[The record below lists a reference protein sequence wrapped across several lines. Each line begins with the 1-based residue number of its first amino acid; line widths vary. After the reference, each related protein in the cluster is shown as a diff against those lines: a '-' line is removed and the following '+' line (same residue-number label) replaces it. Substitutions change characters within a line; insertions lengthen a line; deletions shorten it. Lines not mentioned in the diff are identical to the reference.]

1 MHSSKNRNLFATLEN
16 GLDIFLNLASIIMA
30 YMFAILL
37 NELIYKE
44 PGNMALESPRTLF
57 SIFIVIMLQSF
68 VFMIFNM
75 YSTQPYARASRSGW
89 RIIRVNIFYYI
100 LVELAAMFVYSYS
113 DQKQKFVFI
122 WVIVAA
128 IISTAVLT
136 FKRRMARRFSA
147 FFNKQSYNLRK
158 IILVGDNTATV
169 QDFVKQVSN
178 NPQYG
183 IMIIGYVGDKIHH
196 GVGCDKL
203 GGFRDLERILDE
215 KRPTDV
221 VFAIDAYDKRHLI
234 KLVNLC
240 DDRCVKVY
248 FLPVI
253 YGFFKNPRQIEPVGS
268 LPVINI
274 HSTPL
279 DDKFNAAIKRAV
291 DILGSLFI
299 IVLTSPVMIGLAIG
313 VYLSSP
319 GPILFK
325 QERVGKMGKTFTMLK
340 FRSMKV
346 NVDSATAWTTDEDD
360 RKTRFGNFIRKT
372 SLDELPQM
380 FNVLFGDMSLV
391 GPRPEVPHFVEYFRE
406 IIPLYMVKH
415 YVKPGITGLAQIKGL
430 RGDTSVEDR
439 IHEDIEYIENWS
451 LGMDIGILLK
461 TPFKAIN
468 KSEKYVDSKKEEDN
482 MTDTASTDIVAEQ
495 LAEGVPSID
504 VTSREPVS
512 KGKILYAAS
521 TMSHINNFHL
531 GYIDSLRR
539 DGYEVKVMARG
550 DGADYNVPF
559 EKKFFSSSNTACR
572 AEIKKILEAEKFDTI
587 VLNTSLAAFH
597 IRFALPKKNR
607 PRVVNIVHGYLFSKD
622 TKFIKSMMLLAVE
635 KLVAKK
641 TDNIIVM
648 NDYDRVLATKHKLCV
663 GKIFVSRGM
672 GAQTRDPMTKPEV
685 IRRETLCQDKFVM
698 AFVGELS
705 GRKNQKFLISALN
718 DVKEKIPEAHL
729 WLIGDGPAEESLR
742 SFAGDVDVSE
752 SVHFLGNREDAC
764 DFMRACDLYVSASQ
778 IEGMPFNIIEALGC
792 KKTILAS
799 KVKGHTD
806 LIEDGVSGFLYKYNN
821 KREFVDKV
829 VKIYNGE
836 LSADTEAAYERYR
849 AFDNEKVFGDT
860 YNIIKESIES
870 ELD

>member
-1 MHSSKNRNLFATLEN
+1 MNSSRNRNLFATLEN
-16 GLDIFLNLASIIMA
+16 GLDIFLNLASIVMA
-30 YMFAILL
+30 YMFAILFHD
-37 NELIYKE
+37 
-44 PGNMALESPRTLF
+44 PGTMVLESPRTMF
-57 SIFIVIMLQSF
+57 AIFVVIMLQSF

-75 YSTQPYARASRSGW
+75 YSNQPYVRAMQSGW
-89 RIIRVNIFYYI
+89 RIVRVNIFYYL
-100 LVELAAMFVYSYS
+100 LVECAAILIYSEER
-113 DQKQKFVFI
+113 QEFAFI
-122 WVIVAA
+122 WVIVSA

-136 FKRRMARRFSA
+136 FKRRMARRLSA
-147 FFNKQSYNLRK
+147 FFGKRNYNLRK
-158 IILVGDNTATV
+158 VILVGDNTATV
-169 QDFVKQVSN
+169 QDFVKQVSK

-183 IMIIGYVGDKIHH
+183 MMIIGYVGDKIHH

-203 GGFRDLERILDE
+203 GGFKDLAKILDE

-240 DDRCVKVY
+240 DDRCIKVY

-253 YGFFKNPRQIEPVGS
+253 YGFFKNARQIEPVGS
-268 LPVINI
+268 IPVINI

-279 DDKFNAAIKRAV
+279 DDKFNAAVKRAV
-291 DILGSLFI
+291 DIIGSLVLI
-299 IVLTSPVMIGLAIG
+299 ILTSPVMLAAAIG

-319 GPILFK
+319 GPVLFK
-325 QERVGKMGKTFTMLK
+325 QERVGKLGKTFTMLK

-346 NVDSATAWTTDEDD
+346 NVDSQTAWTTDEDG

-372 SLDELPQM
+372 SIDELPQL
-380 FNVLFGDMSLV
+380 FNVLVGDMSLV
-391 GPRPEVPHFVEYFRE
+391 GPRPEVPHFVEYFRD

-415 YVKPGITGLAQIKGL
+415 YVKPGMTGLAQVKGL

-468 KSEKYVDSKKEEDN
+468 KSEKYAEEKKEEEE
-482 MTDTASTDIVAEQ
+482 MTESANTDIVAEK
-495 LAEGVPSID
+495 LAADIAPEQEQSDAPK
-504 VTSREPVS
+504 EA

-531 GYIDSLRR
+531 KYIENLRR
-539 DGYEVKVMARG
+539 DGYEVKIMARG
-550 DGADYNVPF
+550 EGADFNIPF
-559 EKKFFSSSNTACR
+559 EKKMFSSSNTACR
-572 AEIKKILEAEKFDTI
+572 AEIRKILAKESFDTL

-597 IRFALPKKNR
+597 IRFALPKKDR
-607 PRVVNIVHGYLFSKD
+607 PRVVNIVHGYLFSKN
-622 TKFIKSMMLLAVE
+622 TKLIKSLLLLAVE

-648 NDYDRVLATKHKLCV
+648 NEDDRIIATKHKLAL
-663 GKIFVSRGM
+663 GKIYVSRGM
-672 GAQTRDPMTKPEV
+672 GASVREPMTRPEAL
-685 IRRETLCQDKFVM
+685 RRETLCQDKFVM

-705 GRKNQKFLISALN
+705 ARKNQKFLISALN
-718 DVKEKIPEAHL
+718 DVKEKIPDAHL
-729 WLIGDGPAEESLR
+729 WLVGDGPAEDSLR
-742 SFAGDVDVSE
+742 RLAREVDVSE

-764 DFMRACDLYVSASQ
+764 DIMRACDLYVSASM

-799 KVKGHTD
+799 RVKGHTD
-806 LIEDGVSGFLYKYNN
+806 LIEDGKSGFLFGYNK

-829 VKIYNGE
+829 VRIYNGE
-836 LSADTEAAYERYR
+836 LSADADAAYERYL

-860 YNIIKESIES
+860 YKLIKESIEC